1 MAKKITWR
9 SILIAL
15 ILTPINIWWV
25 TEYEICIDAGSSTTL
40 SIFYT
45 SVFTLLILVGINSL
59 IRRFR
64 PATALSQAE
73 LLVIYILLNVT
84 ASVCSHDYM
93 QVFMSTM
100 CYPVRY
106 ATAENNWYNL
116 IINRIPDWAIVKD
129 KETVA
134 AFYIGNDNFF
144 QWKYFQHW
152 LRPLC
157 IWGSFMMVMFY
168 VFLCLNT
175 ILRKQWSESEKLS
188 YPLISMPLEITK
200 EKTNFFRNSAMYLGV
215 GIAFVF
221 TIVQGLSTIWP
232 SFPIVNLK
240 NLDLSQ
246 YLVNPPFNAIG
257 VTPIRVYPIAI
268 GITFLVPA
276 DLSFSYWFF
285 YLFMKFQYVFGAA
298 VGINTIPKYPFINE
312 QCFGFLVGIFVFSL
326 IMGWGHFKKVLGSI
340 FNKAALDDAEEP
352 MGYRHAVWGAI
363 LGMCAMMLLSHV
375 LGTAPWLAITLVV
388 CYFIICVSIT
398 RTRAELGCP
407 CHEVNWSD
415 ITSIM
420 ISNGGTATLGAQN
433 LIAMQLFYWFNRC
446 FRSNMMPIQLEGF
459 KMAEHS
465 GMSYKKLGV
474 TMLVFAFLAI
484 VIGFTIVLG
493 DYYKY
498 GAAANMPHNTIDQG
512 SEVYVTLE
520 SALKNGNL
528 TDWNGIGAAITG
540 FISCLVL
547 SFAKIKMP
555 GFPFN
560 PIAYAMMSSVQT
572 SALWSSAFIAWL
584 CKVIILK
591 YGGLKVFTK
600 ALPFFLGLIIGDCL
614 AGSFWC
620 IVSIILHTRTYPIFP

>member
-1 MAKKITWR
+1 M
-9 SILIAL
+9 
-15 ILTPINIWWV
+15 
-25 TEYEICIDAGSSTTL
+25 
-40 SIFYT
+40 
-45 SVFTLLILVGINSL
+45 
-59 IRRFR
+59 
-64 PATALSQAE
+64 
-73 LLVIYILLNVT
+73 
-84 ASVCSHDYM
+84 
-93 QVFMSTM
+93 
-100 CYPVRY
+100 
-106 ATAENNWYNL
+106 
-116 IINRIPDWAIVKD
+116 
-129 KETVA
+129 
-134 AFYIGNDNFF
+134 
-144 QWKYFQHW
+144 
-152 LRPLC
+152 
-157 IWGSFMMVMFY
+157 
-168 VFLCLNT
+168 
-175 ILRKQWSESEKLS
+175 
-188 YPLISMPLEITK
+188 
-200 EKTNFFRNSAMYLGV
+200 
-215 GIAFVF
+215 
-221 TIVQGLSTIWP
+221 
-232 SFPIVNLK
+232 
-240 NLDLSQ
+240 
-246 YLVNPPFNAIG
+246 
-257 VTPIRVYPIAI
+257 
-268 GITFLVPA
+268 
-276 DLSFSYWFF
+276 
-285 YLFMKFQYVFGAA
+285 
-298 VGINTIPKYPFINE
+298 
-312 QCFGFLVGIFVFSL
+312 
-326 IMGWGHFKKVLGSI
+326 
-340 FNKAALDDAEEP
+340 
-352 MGYRHAVWGAI
+352 
-363 LGMCAMMLLSHV
+363 
-375 LGTAPWLAITLVV
+375 